1 MAYKK
6 LKYWFDKGL
15 VTQLAEKLSSN
26 NSAFNKTVLIHN
38 IESKLDFLELKGRVE
53 LIADQLH
60 NSFEQD
66 YNLGLPQLIN
76 ILGPENSNETGMFTE
91 YYWVMPIAKYVE
103 KYGLN
108 DFEKSMNALE
118 EITKRNTSEYA
129 IRPYILHHFDKTL
142 KQMVKWSKHSNFHIR
157 RLASE
162 GVRPRLPWAK
172 KLDVFIQD
180 PSPITP
186 ILENLKDDTSKYV
199 QKSVANCL
207 NDILKDNFS
216 VGKEIVESWN
226 QEEMTTERQ
235 WIVKHALRNLI
246 KTRDDWAIKMIK

>member
-1 MAYKK
+1 M
-6 LKYWFDKGL
+6 
-15 VTQLAEKLSSN
+15 
-26 NSAFNKTVLIHN
+26 
-38 IESKLDFLELKGRVE
+38 
-53 LIADQLH
+53 
-60 NSFEQD
+60 
-66 YNLGLPQLIN
+66 
-76 ILGPENSNETGMFTE
+76 
-91 YYWVMPIAKYVE
+91 
-103 KYGLN
+103 
-108 DFEKSMNALE
+108 
-118 EITKRNTSEYA
+118 
-129 IRPYILHHFDKTL
+129 
-142 KQMVKWSKHSNFHIR
+142 
-157 RLASE
+157 ASE

-216 VGKEIVESWN
+216 AGKQIVESWK